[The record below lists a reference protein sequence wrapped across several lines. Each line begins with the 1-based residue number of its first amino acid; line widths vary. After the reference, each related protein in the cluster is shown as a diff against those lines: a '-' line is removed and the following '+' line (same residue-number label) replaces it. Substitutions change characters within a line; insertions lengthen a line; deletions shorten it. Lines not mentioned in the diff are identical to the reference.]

1 MRGKFFWINKFTLRF
16 VWIFASTL
24 SFKNVFNLSFMNV
37 YDCSTQCCLTGM
49 HFWRHMYGLSHG
61 ILQMSERCFLNNLN
75 NRCKFEQSH
84 LCSFISKCSE
94 LCITHCTWFFLNDY
108 ISCFSKNIPA
118 AKRELSKLNKYST
131 PLGKLFCVKRVVN
144 ALTKPPKQSFINS
157 NSGENR

>member
-1 MRGKFFWINKFTLRF
+1 MQF
-16 VWIFASTL
+16 
-24 SFKNVFNLSFMNV
+24 
-37 YDCSTQCCLTGM
+37 Y
-49 HFWRHMYGLSHG
+49 
-61 ILQMSERCFLNNLN
+61 LQMFRVVYYTL
-75 NRCKFEQSH
+75 H
-84 LCSFISKCSE
+84 MI
-94 LCITHCTWFFLNDY
+94 FLNDY